1 MLGYQSAW
9 TDPASGKD
17 LMGARWYSPSAGDF
31 TSADTVHVS
40 PDPDPAAGDP
50 FAYAADNPL
59 TYTDPT
65 GHLISAG
72 SPATNPNYQ
81 ADTAYANVFT
91 QTYQRVGVTQ
101 AKANAAK
108 AAAAVV
114 AAKKAA
120 AQRAQQQAA
129 AAAAKKRAEQK
140 AAAEEAA
147 KKRAEQQAAAEEAAK
162 QQALNRSRSTAL
174 NPDDGKTGQVFINPG
189 ARDLGTGTT
198 KTPVGNHGTETLIT
212 PGGSPVPLIFTNPGP
227 PDLGTGTTKTPISDQ
242 GGIINAA
249 EDITPEGEQLVEEEE
264 ATAEAKALE
273 KTTVDEI
280 LSNLRAGRSAPNLE
294 VDTDAELNQVFDDL
308 SQGGAQISS
317 TYPGKMVNL
326 PDGTRVGLRAAS
338 RSGGATIDVFKSDG
352 TYIKVHLP

>member
-1 MLGYQSAW
+1 MAGMLGYQSAW

-249 EDITPEGEQLVEEEE
+249 ENEDQPEAEDGEGDLATTPAGRPYSWHYLNETGPVRNIPGSV
-264 ATAEAKALE
+264 
-273 KTTVDEI
+273 VDETI
-280 LSNLRAGRSAPNLE
+280 EYATETENLGDRTVYYDAKNDVTVVQSDATGKIMSVHRGAP
-294 VDTDAELNQVFDDL
+294 
-308 SQGGAQISS
+308 
-317 TYPGKMVNL
+317 
-326 PDGTRVGLRAAS
+326 
-338 RSGGATIDVFKSDG
+338 
-352 TYIKVHLP
+352 